1 MGRTLVFHTSP
12 DRVLSLVPSAT
23 EALIALGASD
33 RLVGRTD
40 FDTAAVLAR
49 LPSVGGGLDPTL
61 ETIVSLA
68 PDLVIRFAAE
78 TDVRT
83 PARLDELGIRHMA
96 VRPERIKDVRIML
109 SDLGRIIDRT
119 PQADSILDSIDA
131 TLARIREAVRDRPL
145 PAVAF
150 LLDGTPPWAA
160 GPGTFI
166 DELISTAGGRNV
178 FDDLSRPYAP
188 VSPEELVARP
198 VDVVLTP
205 MGARPGGLPP
215 GARVVEVP
223 PSTQLPGPRL
233 GEAAL
238 EIVSVLHPGA
248 LR

>member
-1 MGRTLVFHTSP
+1 
-12 DRVLSLVPSAT
+12 VLSLVPSAT
-23 EALIALGASD
+23 EALVALGASD

-40 FDTAAVLAR
+40 FDTAAVLTR

-61 ETIVSLA
+61 EAIVSLD
-68 PDLVIRFAAE
+68 PDLVIHFAAE

-83 PARLDELGIRHMA
+83 PARLDELGIRHLA
-96 VRPERIKDVRIML
+96 VRPERIADVRSML
-109 SDLGRIIDRT
+109 SDLGRITHRT
-119 PQADSILDSIDA
+119 SQADSILASIDA
-131 TLARIREAVRDRPL
+131 ILARVRQAVQGRPP

-166 DELISTAGGRNV
+166 DELIATAGGHNV

-205 MGARPGGLPP
+205 VGARPGGLPP

-223 PSTQLPGPRL
+223 PSSQLPGPRL
-233 GEAAL
+233 GQAAL
-238 EIVSVLHPGA
+238 EIARVLHPGA